1 MRTSHKGIVELCNH
15 EAAVICPYLDSVKVW
30 SFGVGHTAS
39 AGLPTPSKMVKGK
52 ELPLSY
58 VIDVLIQDLAKFEA
72 RVSRAFKVTLTQ
84 EQFDAAVSFDFN
96 TGDIDTCT
104 WVKRFNAGDIVGAR
118 EAFMWYHIPAEII
131 PRREKECALF
141 FDGVY
146 AYDGKTVP
154 VYRASAKGTVIWGSR
169 KLVDASE
176 VLPVTEQ
183 ETASTSG
190 KPALTW
196 WQKLLAFFGVYNG

>member
-15 EAAVICPYLDSVKVW
+15 EAAVTCPYLDSAKVW

-39 AGLPTPSKMVKGK
+39 AGLPIPAQMEKGK
-52 ELPLSY
+52 QKPLSY
-58 VIDVLIQDLAKFEA
+58 VIDVLTQDLAKYEA
-72 RVSRAFKVTLTQ
+72 RVNRAFKVALTQ

-104 WVKRFNAGDIVGAR
+104 WVKRVNAGDMVGAR
-118 EAFMWYHIPAEII
+118 EAFMWYHVPAEII

-141 FDGVY
+141 FDSVY

-154 VYRASAKGTVIWGSR
+154 VYRASAKGTVIWSSR
-169 KLVDASE
+169 KLVDASDI
-176 VLPVTEQ
+176 LPT
-183 ETASTSG
+183 STDIMSG
-190 KPALTW
+190 TPALTW
-196 WQKLLAFFGVYNG
+196 WQRLLAFLGVHYG